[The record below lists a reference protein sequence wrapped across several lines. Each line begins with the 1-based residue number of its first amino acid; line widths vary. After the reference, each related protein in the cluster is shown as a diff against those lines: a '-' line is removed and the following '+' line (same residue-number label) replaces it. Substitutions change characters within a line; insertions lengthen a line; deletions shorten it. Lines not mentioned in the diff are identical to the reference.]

1 MLLNS
6 ADDTRYYILSTRKI
20 LGNSCTDRKMWI
32 KMGQMQRF
40 VALLQLTFD
49 LSDFNKIS
57 EICCSQQIFSIY
69 SK

>member
-1 MLLNS
+1 MLVNS
-6 ADDTRYYILSTRKI
+6 SDATKYYPLEKYV

-40 VALLQLTFD
+40 VALLQLPYE
-49 LSDFNKIS
+49 LSDFNKMP
-57 EICCSQQIFSIY
+57 EICYSQQIFSIY

>member
-6 ADDTRYYILSTRKI
+6 ADATRYYPLNRKI

-40 VALLQLTFD
+40 VALHQLTFD
-49 LSDFNKIS
+49 LSDFNKMS